1 LLKDNLV
8 SDENIRVEQLGI
20 MTRQC
25 SLASQKKQKRSD
37 AYKGNRCST
46 YIYIIIN
53 NMKGVI
59 YIKLKSIVSIVTG
72 TIGSLLINLIGKPTD
87 DLIIL
92 IVLMIIDLIVGFL
105 ISAIWQK
112 SSKTDSGKLSS
123 GVMFKGIIKKFF
135 TLVIVVIAYQLDM
148 LLAMNVIRHI
158 VIIAFIVEEILSITE
173 SIAITGIKIPTI
185 ITKALDVL
193 EKEVKHELSNSDK

>member
-1 LLKDNLV
+1 MNNNSRNTGIIPVSYKDGNLV
-8 SDENIRVEQLGI
+8 SEENIRVEQLGI

-25 SLASQKKQKRSD
+25 SLASRI
-37 AYKGNRCST
+37 NR
-46 YIYIIIN
+46 
-53 NMKGVI
+53 KGVI
-59 YIKLKSIVSIVTG
+59 DIKLKSIVSIVTG

-105 ISAIWQK
+105 VSAIWQK

-158 VIIAFIVEEILSITE
+158 VIIAFIVEEILSIIE

-193 EKEVKHELSNSDK
+193 EKEVKHELSNSSK

>member
-1 LLKDNLV
+1 
-8 SDENIRVEQLGI
+8 
-20 MTRQC
+20 M
-25 SLASQKKQKRSD
+25 ASQE
-37 AYKGNRCST
+37 NR
-46 YIYIIIN
+46 
-53 NMKGVI
+53 KGVI
-59 YIKLKSIVSIVTG
+59 NIKLKSIVSIVTG
-72 TIGSLLINLIGKPTD
+72 AIGSLLINLIGKPTN

-135 TLVIVVIAYQLDM
+135 TLVIVVIAYQLDI

-158 VIIAFIVEEILSITE
+158 VIIAFIVEEVLSITE
-173 SIAITGIKIPTI
+173 NIAITGIKIPAI

-193 EKEVKHELSNSDK
+193 EKEVKSSVSNSNK

>member
-1 LLKDNLV
+1 
-8 SDENIRVEQLGI
+8 
-20 MTRQC
+20 
-25 SLASQKKQKRSD
+25 
-37 AYKGNRCST
+37 
-46 YIYIIIN
+46 
-53 NMKGVI
+53 MKGVI
-59 YIKLKSIVSIVTG
+59 NIKLKSIVSLVTG

-87 DLIIL
+87 DFIIL

-123 GVMFKGIIKKFF
+123 RVMFKGIIKKFF
-135 TLVIVVIAYQLDM
+135 TLVIVVIAYQLDI

-173 SIAITGIKIPTI
+173 NIAITGIKIPSI

-193 EKEVKHELSNSDK
+193 EKEVNHELSSSNK

>member
-1 LLKDNLV
+1 
-8 SDENIRVEQLGI
+8 
-20 MTRQC
+20 M
-25 SLASQKKQKRSD
+25 
-37 AYKGNRCST
+37 YKGNRCST

-53 NMKGVI
+53 YGTNNMKGVI
-59 YIKLKSIVSIVTG
+59 NIKLKSIVSLVTG

-105 ISAIWQK
+105 MSAIWQK

-123 GVMFKGIIKKFF
+123 GVMFKGIVKKFF
-135 TLVIVVIAYQLDM
+135 TLVIVVIAFQLDK
-148 LLAMNVIRHI
+148 LLVMNVIRHI
-158 VIIAFIVEEILSITE
+158 VIIAFIVEEVLSITE
-173 SIAITGIKIPTI
+173 NIAITGIKIPTI

-193 EKEVKHELSNSDK
+193 EKEVKNGVSDNSNKV

>member
-1 LLKDNLV
+1 MISLG
-8 SDENIRVEQLGI
+8 LGI
-20 MTRQC
+20 VGT
-25 SLASQKKQKRSD
+25 
-37 AYKGNRCST
+37 G
-46 YIYIIIN
+46 
-53 NMKGVI
+53 
-59 YIKLKSIVSIVTG
+59 IVK
-72 TIGSLLINLIGKPTD
+72 LIGKPTD

-105 ISAIWQK
+105 VSAIWQK

-123 GVMFKGIIKKFF
+123 SVMFKGIVKKFL
-135 TLVIVVIAYQLDM
+135 TLVIVVIAYQLDI

-193 EKEVKHELSNSDK
+193 EKEVENGVSSRNK

>member
-1 LLKDNLV
+1 MCSTIIVSYKDGNLV

-25 SLASQKKQKRSD
+25 SLASR
-37 AYKGNRCST
+37 
-46 YIYIIIN
+46 IN
-53 NMKGVI
+53 KKGVVD
-59 YIKLKSIVSIVTG
+59 IKLKSIVSIVTG

-105 ISAIWQK
+105 VSAIWQK

-148 LLAMNVIRHI
+148 LLAMHVIRHI
-158 VIIAFIVEEILSITE
+158 AIITFIVEEILSIIE
-173 SIAITGIKIPTI
+173 NIAITDIKIPTI

-193 EKEVKHELSNSDK
+193 EKEVKHELSNSSK